1 MIEEFC
7 FVSPVASLNK
17 PDTVKDAHDDSSLE
31 ISVIVCCLFADY
43 LWQLFLSDCDCTT
56 QASEPNL

>member
-1 MIEEFC
+1 MCLCVSILPWAVTVQMIEEFC
-7 FVSPVASLNK
+7 FLSPVASLNK

-43 LWQLFLSDCDCTT
+43 L
-56 QASEPNL
+56 